1 MLGFTDVE
9 VITEEKRWGLWID
22 DGSGSVEIR
31 IKTLER
37 ERDRDGEREKEGSN
51 NMGD

>member
-1 MLGFTDVE
+1 MGFTDVE
-9 VITEEKRWGLWID
+9 VITEEKRWGLWIY

-37 ERDRDGEREKEGSN
+37 EREMEREKESSN